1 MTDQIVD
8 ELLGSAEPSIRW
20 MLRTRV
26 LGEPPIPR
34 SIGRLRDEIR
44 RSPRVQTL
52 LAGVRRTRP
61 ATYAK
66 WQGAHWVLAS
76 LAELGHPPGDT
87 SLEPECSEVL
97 NTWLSASY
105 FQEFVAESKDAA
117 YRRTG
122 VPVIEGRHRRC
133 ASQQGG
139 ALLSATRLGL
149 VDQEQAG
156 ALVERLL
163 HWQWPDGGWNCD
175 KRPQA
180 HTSSIFETVLPM
192 RGLATHASAT
202 NDLRGAERGGPSRR
216 GAPGTPADLP
226 QIDRRADPPRLRPAA
241 LPAVLALRRA
251 RRPQGDGRHRTHHRP
266 AMRGRPRP
274 AGVEAIGRWRV
285 ACRAAPLAPVSADV
299 ALYNEHVEWGPV
311 TTSRRNPWVTA
322 DALYVL
328 RSAGRLPR

>member
-1 MTDQIVD
+1 MADKIVD

-26 LGEPPIPR
+26 LGESPDSR
-34 SIGRLRDEIR
+34 SIGRLRDEIS

-52 LAGVRRTRP
+52 LAGVRKTRP
-61 ATYAK
+61 TSYAK

-76 LAELGHPPGDT
+76 LAELGYPPGDT

-97 NTWLSASY
+97 KTWLSASF
-105 FQEFVAESKDAA
+105 FQEFVAESKAAA

-122 VPVIEGRHRRC
+122 VPVIDGRHRRC
-133 ASQQGG
+133 ASQQGS

-175 KRPQA
+175 KRPEA
-180 HTSSIFETVLPM
+180 HMSSIYETVLPM
-192 RGLATHASAT
+192 RGLAAL
-202 NDLRGAERGGPSRR
+202 DLLESKRLADGGWPAERRHWRR
-216 GAPGTPADLP
+216 
-226 QIDRRADPPRLRPAA
+226 
-241 LPAVLALRRA
+241 
-251 RRPQGDGRHRTHHRP
+251 
-266 AMRGRPRP
+266 
-274 AGVEAIGRWRV
+274 
-285 ACRAAPLAPVSADV
+285 VSPDV

-322 DALYVL
+322 DAAVRA